1 MRRFGALV
9 AAGAL
14 LLVCCASPRN
24 SLGAGSTACFKAIPP
39 AVSEVGRKGSL
50 VGVRQVNAARLA
62 QRRPEFRRFGNENLC
77 LVAFRGNFQPGDLP
91 GAGSAQAGRYAVVA
105 VDSRRATV
113 VATYVM
119 DHLPL
124 RFRHAV

>member
-50 VGVRQVNAARLA
+50 VGVRQVSAARLA
-62 QRRPEFRRFGNENLC
+62 HRYPEFARFGNENLC
-77 LVAFRGNFQPGDLP
+77 LVAFRGNFQPGDFP
-91 GAGSAQAGRYAVVA
+91 GSAQAGRYVVVA

-113 VATYVM
+113 VAIYVL
-119 DHLPL
+119 DQLPL
-124 RFRHAV
+124 RFRHPV